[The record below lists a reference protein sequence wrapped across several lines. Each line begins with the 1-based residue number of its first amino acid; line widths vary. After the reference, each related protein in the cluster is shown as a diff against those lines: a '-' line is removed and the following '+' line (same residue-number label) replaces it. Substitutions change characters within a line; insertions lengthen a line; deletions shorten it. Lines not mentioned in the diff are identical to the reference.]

1 MSARTDTDVH
11 TMQEVRATL
20 FTEARLIDERD
31 LEGWVELFTQDC
43 IYWLP
48 ITGGD
53 PAVEPSIIYDDRAR
67 MEERVFRLLDTPAHA
82 QSPPSRT
89 QHDLSNIEVIGERD
103 GELDVRCNMTLH
115 EIRVGDTSQVGLG
128 TPRIVAGRCTYR
140 LRRTDDGLR
149 IAYKQVDLLDRE
161 QPQYNLTFVI

>member
-1 MSARTDTDVH
+1 MSAVTQSDVRTL
-11 TMQEVRATL
+11 QEVCKAL
-20 FTEARLIDERD
+20 FTEVRLLDDRD
-31 LEGWVELFTQDC
+31 LEGWLKLFTADC
-43 IYWLP
+43 NYWLP

-53 PAVEPSIIYDDRAR
+53 PAVEPSIIYDDRSR

-89 QHDLSNIEVIGERD
+89 QHDLSNIEVVEEQEN
-103 GELDVRCNMTLH
+103 ELTVRCNLALH

-128 TPRIVAGRCTYR
+128 SPRIVAGRCTYR
-140 LRRTDDGLR
+140 LRRTDDGLQ
-149 IAYKQVDLLDRE
+149 ISYKQVDLLDRE

>member
-1 MSARTDTDVH
+1 MSAMTETDVR
-11 TMQEVRATL
+11 TLQEVRKTL
-20 FTEARLIDERD
+20 FTEVRLLDDRD
-31 LEGWVELFTQDC
+31 LEGWLELFTQDC

-48 ITGGD
+48 ITSGD
-53 PAVEPSIIYDDRAR
+53 PAVEPSIIYDDRNR

-89 QHDLSNIEVIGERD
+89 QHDLSNIEVVGEQD
-103 GELDVRCNMTLH
+103 GVLTVRCNLTLH
-115 EIRVGDTSQVGLG
+115 EIRVGDASQVGLG
-128 TPRIVAGRCTYR
+128 NHRIVAGRCTYG
-140 LRRTDDGLR
+140 LRCTEDGLR